1 MDKSFIFRKPTSYN
15 LSGTVK
21 VMLLKTLF
29 TPFLARAKRNVRST
43 TLKKAL
49 KHIQTSTGIER
60 LNMKEESVDYTND
73 RLYYYQ
79 QSL

>member
-1 MDKSFIFRKPTSYN
+1 MDKSFIFRKPTSYK

-29 TPFLARAKRNVRST
+29 TPFLAISEKKCRST

-73 RLYYYQ
+73 CSYYYQ

>member
-1 MDKSFIFRKPTSYN
+1 MDKNSFSDNPCLQLKWHVESNACKP
-15 LSGTVK
+15 
-21 VMLLKTLF
+21 LF
-29 TPFLARAKRNVRST
+29 TPYLSRAKRNVRST
-43 TLKKAL
+43 NLKKAL

-73 RLYYYQ
+73 RSYYYQ